1 MLSSGPDAHPRLH
14 LVVREMRRNPRSASP
29 AGCHDLA
36 VRHAKERLMFGA
48 RGSNA
53 PTTWKHI
60 ENDFVMG
67 ACAHQL
73 FGYITRSPSDEWTA
87 LDSDSRPIGHFTP
100 LDAAKTALWTTHQ
113 PTHHKQ
119 CTSRINRWWNRPSRQ
134 APTPSAMALSG
145 GVSR

>member
-1 MLSSGPDAHPRLH
+1 
-14 LVVREMRRNPRSASP
+14 
-29 AGCHDLA
+29 
-36 VRHAKERLMFGA
+36 MFGA

-87 LDSDSRPIGHFTP
+87 FDSDS
-100 LDAAKTALWTTHQ
+100 L
-113 PTHHKQ
+113 
-119 CTSRINRWWNRPSRQ
+119 
-134 APTPSAMALSG
+134 ALSRLAG
-145 GVSR
+145 PGLSL